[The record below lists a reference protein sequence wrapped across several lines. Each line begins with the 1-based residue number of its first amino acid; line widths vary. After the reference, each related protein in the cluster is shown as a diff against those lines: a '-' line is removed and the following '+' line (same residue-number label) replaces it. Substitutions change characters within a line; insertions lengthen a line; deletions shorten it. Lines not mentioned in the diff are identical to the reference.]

1 MTLEEFAEVIEL
13 AALLL
18 VDQLP
23 IDELS
28 EVTKQ
33 SQVIF
38 VRYTYGFKL
47 PSQAARRPV
56 IQNTP
61 RTEFFRHMYICSV
74 LFAA

>member
-1 MTLEEFAEVIEL
+1 MTLKEFAEVIEL
-13 AALLL
+13 TALLL

-38 VRYTYGFKL
+38 VRDTYGSNI
-47 PSQAARRPV
+47 PS
-56 IQNTP
+56 
-61 RTEFFRHMYICSV
+61 
-74 LFAA
+74 